1 MKHDHRSRTRARML
15 LALRQQREQVARQ
28 DFLLAQAEVEAVQA
42 RIVTL
47 KATLEDYDQAARQA
61 AYSGG
66 QEDLRLYR
74 GFAVQVRQAV
84 ALEERRLA
92 ASQDLLDECRRELD
106 AARRE
111 VKAVQMLQDRIE
123 ELQDAAAERE
133 TVKQMDDQH
142 ASHSVQ
148 TGKWERLRP

>member
-1 MKHDHRSRTRARML
+1 MKHDQRSRNRARML

-47 KATLEDYDQAARQA
+47 KATIEDYDQAARQA
-61 AYSGG
+61 ACSGG

-74 GFAVQVRQAV
+74 GFAVQVRQAA

-92 ASQDLLDECRRELD
+92 ASQDLLDECRQELD
-106 AARRE
+106 VARRE
-111 VKAVQMLQDRIE
+111 VKAVRMLQDRIE

-133 TVKQMDDQH
+133 TVKQVDDQH

-148 TGKWERLRP
+148 TGRWERLRP